1 VTRGTNGTKGLAE
14 GLDGR
19 GDDGLTTTVNPL
31 EGAEVEGA
39 LQLGNFGRKILG
51 KFREEEIGANVM
63 DTFYMG
69 RHRRIR
75 IREPNRKMEGL
86 T

>member
-51 KFREEEIGANVM
+51 KFREEEIG
-63 DTFYMG
+63 G
-69 RHRRIR
+69 ERHGHFLYGASQTDQN
-75 IREPNRKMEGL
+75 P
-86 T
+86 